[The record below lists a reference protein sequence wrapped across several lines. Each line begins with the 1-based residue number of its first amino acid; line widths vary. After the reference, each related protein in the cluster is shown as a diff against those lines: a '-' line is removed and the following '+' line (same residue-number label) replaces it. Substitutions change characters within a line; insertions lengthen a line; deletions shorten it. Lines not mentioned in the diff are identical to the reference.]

1 MKRSPS
7 PAKFLPAKP
16 ELFWALTDI
25 PSVHDKQLPGS
36 QSVKKG
42 WTYSSSKDEPASSRS
57 SPKSSSKTIAK
68 PAQRPMIGR
77 PASAPQLHKSKRP
90 AQPPRSQSRVS
101 SPARKLDAKL
111 MPCHPGREL
120 RDANEEASA
129 MTVPIASYDRQKG
142 QEPRQN
148 EVKATR
154 PGRESKGPVNRQKMA
169 WQKLGYQPGL
179 PRKPAAQSLIPR
191 HISDLPNVLAHME
204 RLKAE
209 QLELAKGIQGE
220 GTEGVEGVKIR
231 TCKDVCVLE
240 FPENGARLLVNRW
253 RTGYSERQQPSRAQ
267 SAQGRRARS
276 SPQLSRSTGFPCTP
290 QPVQPVLSVQSAQK
304 GSHGISVLHFELV
317 GQAE

>member
-7 PAKFLPAKP
+7 PAKFVPAKP

-25 PSVHDKQLPGS
+25 PSVHAKQLPGS
-36 QSVKKG
+36 QSKKG
-42 WTYSSSKDEPASSRS
+42 QGWIYSSKDESASRS
-57 SPKSSSKTIAK
+57 PPKSSSKTIAK

-90 AQPPRSQSRVS
+90 AQPQRSQSRTS

-120 RDANEEASA
+120 GRDVNEEASA
-129 MTVPIASYDRQKG
+129 MTVPIIASYDRQKG
-142 QEPRQN
+142 QEPRH

-154 PGRESKGPVNRQKMA
+154 AGRQSGPPATRQKMA

-191 HISDLPNVLAHME
+191 HISDLPNVLVHME

-209 QLELAKGIQGE
+209 QLELAKGIQSE

-253 RTGYSERQQPSRAQ
+253 RPGYSERQQPSRAQ
-267 SAQGRRARS
+267 SAQCRRTRS
-276 SPQLSRSTGFPCTP
+276 SPQLSRFTGFPCTP
-290 QPVQPVLSVQSAQK
+290 AQPVQSVQSARK
-304 GSHGISVLHFELV
+304 GSQGISVLHFELV